1 MANSFNKE
9 EVVAFEDILEG
20 FNDALVMSNA
30 VSKYNTNQTSMERS
44 NDTIWRP
51 MPYIAQSF
59 DGLDQSANFLA
70 QTQLAVPH
78 TIGFKKSSPWTM
90 NALELRDALQENR
103 LGQAAK
109 QKLASDINIAVN
121 NVASSQGTLVVK
133 RTTAAIGFDDAALAD
148 TIMNEQGVSMGDR
161 YLAWSSRDYNSA
173 AGDLA
178 KRQTLTGKPLTAYDK
193 AYIGQ
198 VAGFESLK
206 LDYFKNLATSTAT
219 GVTITAANQYYTP
232 VATVTSANGVNNVDN
247 RYQTIS
253 VTVTGSTIK
262 VGDCITMAGVNA
274 VHHITKEDTGQ
285 LKTFRVIALVTG
297 AGATGTIQ
305 ISPPIISAQGA
316 TPAEEQYKNVTATP
330 AAGAA
335 VTFLNTVTAPANP
348 FWHKDAIVLLPGRYS
363 FPDNAGA
370 AIIRG
375 TTDQGIEV
383 VMQKQYDIKTG
394 VTNYRLD
401 TLFGVTMSNPEMAG
415 VMLFNQT

>member
-219 GVTITAANQYYTP
+219 GVTVTAANQYYTP

-247 RYQTIS
+247 RYQTIG

-305 ISPPIISAQGA
+305 ISPPIISAEGA
-316 TPAEEQYKNVTATP
+316 TPAEKQYQNVTATP

-335 VTFLNTVTAPANP
+335 ITFLNTVTAPANP